1 MAELKTQKTEA
12 SVDAFIA
19 ALPDDETRRDCQ
31 TLVQMMSEATGA
43 PAAMWGSSIVGFGV
57 YHYTYA
63 SGRSGDWML
72 VGFSPRK
79 QSLSLYIMAGFEQY
93 GELVEKLGKHKRGKG
108 CLYVNH
114 LRDVD
119 SATLKELVQRSV
131 AYVRET
137 YPG

>member
-19 ALPDDETRRDCQ
+19 ALADEETQRDCQ
-31 TLVQMMSEATGA
+31 ALVQMMSEATGA

>member
-19 ALPDDETRRDCQ
+19 ALPDDETQRDCQ
-31 TLVQMMSEATGA
+31 ALVQMMSEATGA

-72 VGFSPRK
+72 VGFSLRK

-119 SATLKELVQRSV
+119 SATLKELIKLSV
-131 AYVRET
+131 DHMIET
-137 YPG
+137 HPR